1 MKFFFCFF
9 ALLALTYAIKS
20 QVIYKKVKVTDNIF
34 SFIYPNS
41 ANDWIDGNCT
51 VIFGKDQVFVVDA
64 TLTPKTAETVV
75 EFIKSQTTNPV
86 KFLLVTHWH
95 YDHSLGAESFK
106 KAYPQMEIVSGK
118 MTDTLMKSNYKEYRE
133 SIGGFQVYV
142 DTFKAEIER
151 GSLADGTLLS
161 EYEIG
166 RRKLAVTYADFYMPQ
181 LENAVQLW
189 PTVTFEDSLNFDIGS
204 NDVKVLG
211 YGCGHTENDAYVFI
225 PGEKVLIAGD
235 LVVHPVPMAFSV
247 FPSKWINTLKQISA
261 LDFDIIIPGHGAVI
275 YGKDYLLT
283 LIKLLEF
290 VYTDVSRLNSEG
302 KTIKE
307 IFKLA
312 DKEKTKEIIGIDS
325 DDKKWAFDNHFYA
338 GLIYSIYNEL
348 NPKK

>member
-1 MKFFFCFF
+1 MKFAFGLF
-9 ALLALTYAIKS
+9 ALLALIYAIKS
-20 QVIYKKVKVTDNIF
+20 QVVYRKVKVSDNIF

-64 TLTPKTAETVV
+64 TLTPKTAQTVV
-75 EFIKSQTTNPV
+75 EFIKSKTTNPV

-118 MTDTLMKSNYKEYRE
+118 ITDTLMKSNYEEYH
-133 SIGGFQVYV
+133 GGIDGFGVYV
-142 DTFKAEIER
+142 DTFKTELER
-151 GSLADGTLLS
+151 GTLANGTKLS
-161 EYEIG
+161 EYELS
-166 RRKLAVTYADFYMPQ
+166 RRKTAISYADFYMPE
-181 LENAVQLW
+181 LKKATQLW
-189 PTVTFEDSLNFDIGS
+189 PTVTFEDSLNFDIG
-204 NDVKVLG
+204 NNEIKVFG
-211 YGCGHTENDAYVFI
+211 YGCGHTENDAFVFI
-225 PGEKVLIAGD
+225 PKEKVLIAGD

-261 LDFDIIIPGHGAVI
+261 LDFDIIIPGHGDVV
-275 YGKDYLLT
+275 YGKEYLFT
-283 LIKLLEF
+283 LINLLEF
-290 VYTDVSRLNSEG
+290 VYDEVSRFSSEG

-312 DKEKTKEIIGIDS
+312 DKEKAKNIIGVDT
-325 DDKKWAFDNHFYA
+325 DDKKWAFDYHFYA